1 MSGIF
6 VNYRSDNDDFAAAL
20 VDDHLRA
27 VFGDH
32 NVFKDTRSL
41 EAGTDFPPELWR
53 RLLSSRVLLV
63 LIGRRWLAL
72 TDRSGSRRIDRAD
85 DYVRQ
90 EIEAALQSGLR
101 IIPVLL
107 NDASLPAADE
117 LPASLHGLV
126 TRQFVRLRQR
136 HSGMDLSHLV
146 EAVSSS
152 VPPLPVPAPDGGP
165 APAPSHV
172 EFHQG
177 GVWAAGATING
188 DVVAHD
194 KHVHGG
200 RS

>member
-6 VNYRSDNDDFAAAL
+6 VNYRSDDDDFAAAL

-27 VFGDH
+27 VFGDR

-63 LIGRRWLAL
+63 LIGRRWLTPDAGGL
-72 TDRSGSRRIDRAD
+72 RRIDRAD

-90 EIEAALQSGLR
+90 EIEAALQAGLR

-107 NDASLPAADE
+107 NNAPLPAADE
-117 LPASLHGLV
+117 LPASLRGLV

-146 EAVSSS
+146 EALSSS
-152 VPPLPVPAPDGGP
+152 VPPLR
-165 APAPSHV
+165 APATGGVPPQVPGHV
-172 EFHQG
+172 EFHEG
-177 GVWAAGATING
+177 GVWAQGATING
-188 DVVAHD
+188 DVVSRD
-194 KHVHGG
+194 KYVQGG
-200 RS
+200 TS